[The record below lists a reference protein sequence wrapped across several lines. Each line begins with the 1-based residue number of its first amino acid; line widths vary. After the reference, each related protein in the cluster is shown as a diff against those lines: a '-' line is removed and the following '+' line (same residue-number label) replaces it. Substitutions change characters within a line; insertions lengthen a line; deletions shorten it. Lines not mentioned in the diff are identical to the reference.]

1 MWRIPRPTAAGRR
14 ALAGLRERFPLPA
27 EAGDAGTARRQKWT
41 VETALL
47 RIALYGRPALVATAP
62 HFARESGL
70 LTAGRGS
77 VESPAEVRS
86 PAAESHHVP
95 V

>member
-1 MWRIPRPTAAGRR
+1 MSAARG
-14 ALAGLRERFPLPA
+14 AGIS
-27 EAGDAGTARRQKWT
+27 GTGGSGTARRPKWT

-70 LTAGRGS
+70 LTAGRGA
-77 VESPAEVRS
+77 VESPADLRGPGDGVQH
-86 PAAESHHVP
+86 AAV
-95 V
+95 